1 MRRAAFSLLFIVLF
15 PTAWLAAEEPPEM
28 QLILLGTGYPRPD
41 PERAGPATA
50 VVVGDRIFIV
60 DAGRNV
66 MTRFWQTQLP
76 SKDIRAVFLTHL
88 HSDHTS
94 GLPDLFATSW
104 IFGRY
109 APLEFYGPEGTDKLA
124 DALVTYFAEDIRI
137 RRDLTEIHPGAGASI
152 NPHIVQE
159 GVVYEDAD
167 VRITAFAVDHRPV
180 EPAFGY
186 RFDLLAPGS
195 GDEAG
200 PAAGRPQASSSAFR
214 TSLRKAGQ
222 PFRVDNDC
230 SVSHGAL
237 APEANPPS
245 PSFSVTSVSSVVKS
259 PSISD
264 AGSAPPP
271 SPRCILYSVVI
282 SGDTRPSENLI
293 KHAKGADILV
303 HEVYLPE
310 HFDDVDSP
318 EVAARLKAYH
328 TSADEVG
335 QVAAAA
341 EVKLLVLTH
350 VIPGDGEKTILER
363 ASKHF
368 KGKVVVGKDLMRF

>member
-1 MRRAAFSLLFIVLF
+1 MLRAAIFLLAIALS
-15 PTAWLAAEEPPEM
+15 PAAWLAAGEPPAI
-28 QLILLGTGYPRPD
+28 QVILLGTGYPRPD
-41 PERAGPATA
+41 PGRAGPSTA
-50 VVVGDRIFIV
+50 VVVGERVFLV

-66 MTRFWQTQLP
+66 MTRFWQIYPAGGGAGLGP
-76 SKDIRAVFLTHL
+76 KNLRAVFLTHL

-104 IFGRY
+104 IFGRSE
-109 APLEFYGPEGTDKLA
+109 PLALYGPEGTDQLA
-124 DALVTYFAEDIRI
+124 DALLQYFAEDIRI
-137 RRDLTEIHPGAGASI
+137 RRDLTEMQPAAGATLRA
-152 NPHIVQE
+152 HTVRE
-159 GVVYEDAD
+159 GVVYEEAGLR
-167 VRITAFAVDHRPV
+167 VTAFAVDHKPV
-180 EPAFGY
+180 APAFGY
-186 RFDLLAPGS
+186 RFDWL
-195 GDEAG
+195 
-200 PAAGRPQASSSAFR
+200 
-214 TSLRKAGQ
+214 
-222 PFRVDNDC
+222 N
-230 SVSHGAL
+230 
-237 APEANPPS
+237 PEG
-245 PSFSVTSVSSVVKS
+245 KS
-259 PSISD
+259 TYSI
-264 AGSAPPP
+264 
-271 SPRCILYSVVI
+271 VI

-293 KHAKGADILV
+293 KHAKGVDILV

-368 KGKVVVGKDLMRF
+368 KGKIVVGRDLMTF

>member
-1 MRRAAFSLLFIVLF
+1 MRRLSFLLVILLVSLVL
-15 PTAWLAAEEPPEM
+15 PLVAEEPPGI
-28 QLILLGTGYPRPD
+28 QVVLLGTGYPRPD
-41 PERAGPATA
+41 PERAGPSTA
-50 VVVGDRIFIV
+50 VVVGDRVFIV

-66 MTRFWQTQLP
+66 MTRFWETGLP
-76 SKDIRAVFLTHL
+76 SKNLCAVFLTHL

-104 IFGRY
+104 IFGRS
-109 APLEFYGPEGTDKLA
+109 APLALYGPAGTDKLA
-124 DALVTYFAEDIRI
+124 AALLQYFAEDIRI
-137 RRDLTEIHPGAGASI
+137 RRDLTEMQPGAGATLRVHTVS
-152 NPHIVQE
+152 E
-159 GVVYEDAD
+159 GVAYEDAD
-167 VRITAFAVDHRPV
+167 VRVTAFAVDHRPV

-186 RFDLLAPGS
+186 RFDLLAPAEPDPAGSAGWRSLPAAFRKNRGYPPGTRATSFLES
-195 GDEAG
+195 GDEGLVAV
-200 PAAGRPQASSSAFR
+200 ASR
-214 TSLRKAGQ
+214 R
-222 PFRVDNDC
+222 
-230 SVSHGAL
+230 
-237 APEANPPS
+237 
-245 PSFSVTSVSSVVKS
+245 
-259 PSISD
+259 
-264 AGSAPPP
+264 
-271 SPRCILYSVVI
+271 ILYSIVI

-350 VIPGDGEKTILER
+350 VIPGDAEKTILER

-368 KGKVVVGKDLMRF
+368 KGKIVVGKDLMRF